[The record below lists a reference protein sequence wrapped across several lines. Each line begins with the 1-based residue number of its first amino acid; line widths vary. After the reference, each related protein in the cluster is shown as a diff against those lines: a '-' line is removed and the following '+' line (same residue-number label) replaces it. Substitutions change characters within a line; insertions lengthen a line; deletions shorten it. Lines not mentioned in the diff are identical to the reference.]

1 MRTIAIAVVLSM
13 IAAAP
18 ILAQFEET
26 ITVSRALV
34 DVRVTDDR
42 GNPVTGLTADDFI
55 VKIGDTPARVE
66 SLTYIDESLAAWSD
80 EMAGEMAATTGDA
93 TPSAGERTEPAPQS
107 LTKGRLFV
115 VFVQTDFARNQSRVA
130 GQMHFNRYAGHFIES
145 LLPDDRVAVFSFD
158 SHLKFR
164 LDFTSDKESVADA
177 IRRALLIDE
186 PPPPPIVHNPALAS
200 RLDRDAMKRVTNSE
214 SALLLV
220 GNALMP
226 IDGPKNLILMGWGL
240 GERTPTGVSMR
251 PEWTAARHALDAARA
266 TIFAFDTTIADYHD
280 LELGLQTAAQQTG
293 GFYAKTHN
301 FPELGLQR
309 LERTLT
315 ARYELE
321 LRLPASLQPGTHDL
335 TIRLNRRNA
344 TILAPTTVTSR

>member
-1 MRTIAIAVVLSM
+1 MRTIAIAFVLSM

-18 ILAQFEET
+18 ALAQFEET
-26 ITVSRALV
+26 ITVARVLV

-42 GNPVTGLTADDFI
+42 GNPVTGLTPDDFI
-55 VKIGDTPARVE
+55 VKIGDAPARVE
-66 SLTYIDESLAAWSD
+66 SATFIDESLAAYSD
-80 EMAGEMAATTGDA
+80 DMAGEMAAAPADA
-93 TPSAGERTEPAPQS
+93 TEPIDPQAPQS
-107 LTKGRLFV
+107 LTKGRLFI

-164 LDFTSDKESVADA
+164 LDFTSDKEIVADA

-186 PPPPPIVHNPALAS
+186 PPPPPIVHTPALAS
-200 RLDRDAMKRVTNSE
+200 RLDRDAMKRVTSSE

-240 GERTPTGVSMR
+240 GERTPTG
-251 PEWTAARHALDAARA
+251 
-266 TIFAFDTTIADYHD
+266 
-280 LELGLQTAAQQTG
+280 
-293 GFYAKTHN
+293 
-301 FPELGLQR
+301 
-309 LERTLT
+309 
-315 ARYELE
+315 RYELE
-321 LRLPASLQPGTHDL
+321 IRLPASITPGTHDL
-335 TIRLNRRNA
+335 TIRTKRRNT
-344 TILAPTTVTSR
+344 TILAPSTITSR